1 MLRWRLTQT
10 VIAVASAEDDQSAM
24 MWLRWTLARVR
35 VDQLMHVAWKVLLP
49 LAFVNL
55 GVTGLLVL
63 VLSPMG

>member
-35 VDQLMHVAWKVLLP
+35 VDQRMHVAWKVLLP